1 MWNKL
6 SEITQE
12 PSYKRFG
19 AAICVSALL
28 HAFLF
33 GGLSMTPSPIKKEL
47 HLIEAIIQMPK
58 AAPKQD
64 EAAKPEQ
71 LALAETVDAKP
82 EVLPEIR
89 PEMAP
94 QQPPEPVTEI
104 VDEVVA
110 ETPAPP
116 SENPIAPPP
125 ENIEPALPEPA
136 SQVEDMGLVI
146 NENAYQ
152 YLETDFDVHTEID
165 GAVEGNASI
174 IYNLMNSEQY
184 QINWVT
190 KPKGL
195 AALIISDLIQTS
207 EGVLTKDGLQPMHY
221 LYNYGDKA
229 DKTYKADFDWKT
241 KKVLLQTAKATKT
254 EDLPEG
260 TQDLLSFMYQFMHVA
275 PLQNMQ
281 INIATGKKL
290 AVYDYSFE
298 GEQTLAG
305 PLGELKTIHILHR
318 GDNLDEKTELWLAID
333 YQYIPVK
340 IRKTE
345 KNGKVYE
352 LVATRVNTN
361 RPTIN

>member
-19 AAICVSALL
+19 AAVCVSALL

-33 GGLSMTPSPIKKEL
+33 GGFSMTPSPIKKEL
-47 HLIEAIIQMPK
+47 HLIEASIQMPK
-58 AAPKQD
+58 AVPEQD
-64 EAAKPEQ
+64 EVVEPEVAAP
-71 LALAETVDAKP
+71 AETVVAEP
-82 EVLPEIR
+82 EPISEATPEIIS
-89 PEMAP
+89 
-94 QQPPEPVTEI
+94 QQLPEPVTEI
-104 VDEVVA
+104 VSEA
-110 ETPAPP
+110 PMPETPITPP
-116 SENPIAPPP
+116 LENT
-125 ENIEPALPEPA
+125 EPALSELA

-152 YLETDFDVHTEID
+152 YLETDFDVYTEID

-174 IYNLMNSEQY
+174 VYNLMDGKQY
-184 QINWVT
+184 QIRWVT

-195 AALIISDLIQTS
+195 AALVISDLVQTS
-207 EGVLTKDGLQPMHY
+207 EGVLTKDGLQPTHY
-221 LYNYGDKA
+221 LYEYGNKA
-229 DKTYKADFDWKT
+229 DKTYKADFDWQT
-241 KKVLLQTAKATKT
+241 KKVQLQTAKSTKT

-298 GEQTLAG
+298 GEQSLAS

-318 GDNLDEKTELWLAID
+318 GDNLEEKTELWLAID